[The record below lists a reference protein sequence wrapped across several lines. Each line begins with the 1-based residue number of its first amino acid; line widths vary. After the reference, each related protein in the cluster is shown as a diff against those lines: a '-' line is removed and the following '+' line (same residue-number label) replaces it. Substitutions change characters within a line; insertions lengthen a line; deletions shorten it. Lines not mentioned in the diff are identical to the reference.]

1 MDPRSGL
8 RTAQIFAF
16 CAAFAAVALA
26 TTGLPALAQSALSP
40 ELEPLVQTYL
50 SGQATVALKASVDA
64 YVAAHPNDG
73 NGFALQCAI
82 DESNALSHGLDVLAV
97 VPECQ
102 KALTLAPQSAFA
114 NYVTGDALYDGG
126 SIADSIPYYSKAIDL
141 GVSYGVFWKRCDAYR
156 RTGDLTR
163 ALADCKKQLELTPND
178 FHALYAY
185 GHLQYARAQYADAVT
200 DLSLALAINP
210 NDINALYW
218 RGMAYASLGKFA
230 QAETDF
236 TRCIALGDQAADTYF
251 ERGLARRSLGENSAG
266 TADLQEALKRYR
278 AHGMTEQA
286 NRVEAILSGAP
297 SNAPSPMSSPPA
309 PPSMPR
315 LG

>member
-1 MDPRSGL
+1 MNPRSGL
-8 RTAQIFAF
+8 RPARIFAF
-16 CAAFAAVALA
+16 CAAFAVVALVA
-26 TTGLPALAQSALSP
+26 TSLPALAQSALSP

-50 SGQATVALKASVDA
+50 SGRATPALKTSVDA
-64 YVAAHPNDG
+64 YVAAHPHDG

-82 DESNALSHGLDVLAV
+82 DESSALSHGLDVLAV

-102 KALTLAPQSAFA
+102 RALALAPQSAFA
-114 NYVTGDALYDGG
+114 NYVTGDALYDAG
-126 SIADSIPYYSKAIDL
+126 SVAESIPYYSKAIDL

-156 RTGDLTR
+156 RTGDLTS
-163 ALADCKKQLELTPND
+163 AFADCKKQLALTPND
-178 FHALYAY
+178 FHALYGY
-185 GHLQYARAQYADAVT
+185 GHLQYARAQYADAIT
-200 DLSLALAINP
+200 NLSLALAINP

-230 QAETDF
+230 PAEADF

-251 ERGLARRSLGENSAG
+251 ERGQVRRNLGKNSEG
-266 TADLQEALKRYR
+266 IADLQEALKIYR

-286 NRVEAILSGAP
+286 NRVEAILSGQP
-297 SNAPSPMSSPPA
+297 NTPSPARSPGA
-309 PPSMPR
+309 PPRILR